1 MGIRTVV
8 GLVLVGLAAPAAA
21 TEEKSVPLSTL
32 VSGDQVRLRLAD
44 SRKTIRATIESV
56 TDDEMVVRPPNAVEP
71 LRFSPMQLQSLEV
84 RRGRHSHWR
93 KGALIGLVPGAV
105 LMGAAFGTGIDC
117 YRDCTFDPKVGV
129 IAGAFG
135 GILTGSAGALVGL
148 AFKSDRWV
156 RVEERKPRVDLILAP
171 TKGQMRFG
179 VSVSF

>member
-56 TDDEMVVRPPNAVEP
+56 TDDEMVVRPPNSVEP

-84 RRGRHSHWR
+84 TRGRHSHWR

-129 IAGAFG
+129 MPACSAASSQAPQAHWSVWPSSP
-135 GILTGSAGALVGL
+135 TAGSAW
-148 AFKSDRWV
+148 KSGS
-156 RVEERKPRVDLILAP
+156 PGS
-171 TKGQMRFG
+171 T
-179 VSVSF
+179 